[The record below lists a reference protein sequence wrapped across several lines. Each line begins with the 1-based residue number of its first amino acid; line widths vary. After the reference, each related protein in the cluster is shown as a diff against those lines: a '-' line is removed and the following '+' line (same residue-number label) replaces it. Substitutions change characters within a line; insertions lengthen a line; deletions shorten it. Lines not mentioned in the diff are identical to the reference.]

1 MDSKRRE
8 LADKNAIHE
17 SKSLNG
23 ELCSFENNVV
33 EKMDSLGDDSTCGG
47 RVLSPKEECVEILR
61 FTHFSKVFRFSKI
74 GNYER
79 KKDIFHEIKVSVV
92 IKLV

>member
-33 EKMDSLGDDSTCGG
+33 EKMDSLGEDDTRGDSC
-47 RVLSPKEECVEILR
+47 SFK
-61 FTHFSKVFRFSKI
+61 
-74 GNYER
+74 
-79 KKDIFHEIKVSVV
+79 
-92 IKLV
+92 

>member
-33 EKMDSLGDDSTCGG
+33 EKMDSLGDDSTCRG
-47 RVLSPKEECVEILR
+47 RVFV
-61 FTHFSKVFRFSKI
+61 
-74 GNYER
+74 
-79 KKDIFHEIKVSVV
+79 D
-92 IKLV
+92 

>member
-33 EKMDSLGDDSTCGG
+33 EKMDSLGDGNTCRG
-47 RVLSPKEECVEILR
+47 RVLDAE
-61 FTHFSKVFRFSKI
+61 KI
-74 GNYER
+74 DTFIN
-79 KKDIFHEIKVSVV
+79 IFENKLIKMVKSR
-92 IKLV
+92 LFLHR

>member
-33 EKMDSLGDDSTCGG
+33 EKMDSLGEDDTRRNCRPLGQ
-47 RVLSPKEECVEILR
+47 PKD
-61 FTHFSKVFRFSKI
+61 KA
-74 GNYER
+74 
-79 KKDIFHEIKVSVV
+79 
-92 IKLV
+92 

>member
-33 EKMDSLGDDSTCGG
+33 EKMDSLGDDSTRRG
-47 RVLSPKEECVEILR
+47 RVLSPEEEYVKILD
-61 FTHFSKVFRFSKI
+61 FTHFSRVFRFSKT
-74 GNYER
+74 GDYGR

-92 IKLV
+92 MKLV